1 MPRHQLI
8 CLAALAALAT
18 LDGATR
24 ARRDAGFARVAEW
37 RLEGRRMG
45 VARGARMGR
54 QLEMAPRHLRRR
66 LGQLYPGQGFY
77 PWGYPYG
84 NAWPY
89 APRGS
94 YGCYHPVQVP
104 GLAKWNFV
112 RESVEEIVFACQQVH
127 FSGHALV
134 VVCF

>member
-1 MPRHQLI
+1 MSRCQLT

-18 LDGATR
+18 L
-24 ARRDAGFARVAEW
+24 
-37 RLEGRRMG
+37 
-45 VARGARMGR
+45 VARPALAGTPDSPGWQNGVWKGAGWEWQGGR
-54 QLEMAPRHLRRR
+54 GWAGNWRWRR
-66 LGQLYPGQGFY
+66 GTYAGGWGSSYPGQGFY

-112 RESVEEIVFACQQVH
+112 REK
-127 FSGHALV
+127 
-134 VVCF
+134 VC